1 MHIQVSQLVK
11 RYGSHVALDGAS
23 FEVPADVDCLVL
35 LGASGSGKST
45 LLRVLGSLLTPDS
58 GSIHINGTA
67 LGWTDEAML
76 KQRRGNG
83 FVFQSFN
90 LFPHLSAEENVAL
103 PLREVHDIN
112 ARVALHQ
119 AHETLEKF
127 GLAEHVKKRP
137 AEMSGGQQQRVALA
151 RAIAP
156 KPGLLLL
163 DEPTSALDPV
173 MTQEVLD
180 SSSVWRKTAS
190 APCSPRMRS
199 PLPARLQTGW
209 CFLTTVLSSSRHLPA
224 SSSSSPEP
232 TWRVISW
239 NPSLA
244 TGRHPQPVGP
254 PISSCHVH
262 LILRPPPLDHCRDQL
277 EAGPVHQV

>member
-76 KQRRGNG
+76 RQRRGNG

-180 SSSVWRKTAS
+180 
-190 APCSPRMRS
+190 
-199 PLPARLQTGW
+199 LILRLAEDGQR
-209 CFLTTVLSSSRHLPA
+209 TVLSTHEITFARKVADWVVFLDHGVVVESAPA
-224 SSSSSPEP
+224 SQFFDQPGTDLARHFLE
-232 TWRVISW
+232 
-239 NPSLA
+239 SL
-244 TGRHPQPVGP
+244 TRY
-254 PISSCHVH
+254 
-262 LILRPPPLDHCRDQL
+262 R
-277 EAGPVHQV
+277 

>member
-1 MHIQVSQLVK
+1 MHIKVNQLVK

-23 FEVPADVDCLVL
+23 FEVPAQVNCLVL

-58 GSIHINGTA
+58 GSIHINETA

-112 ARVALHQ
+112 ARVASHQ

-127 GLAEHVKKRP
+127 GLGEHVKKRP

-180 SSSVWRKTAS
+180 
-190 APCSPRMRS
+190 
-199 PLPARLQTGW
+199 LILRLAEAGQR
-209 CFLTTVLSSSRHLPA
+209 TVLSTHEITFARKVADWVVFLDHGVVIESAPA
-224 SSSSSPEP
+224 SQFFDQPESELA
-232 TWRVISW
+232 RQFLE
-239 NPSLA
+239 SL
-244 TGRHPQPVGP
+244 TRY
-254 PISSCHVH
+254 
-262 LILRPPPLDHCRDQL
+262 R
-277 EAGPVHQV
+277 